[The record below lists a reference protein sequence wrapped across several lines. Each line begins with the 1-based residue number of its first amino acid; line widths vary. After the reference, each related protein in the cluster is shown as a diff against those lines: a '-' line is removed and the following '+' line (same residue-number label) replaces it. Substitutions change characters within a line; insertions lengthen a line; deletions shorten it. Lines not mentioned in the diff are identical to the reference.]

1 MVDFLYHGQNNQ
13 TLIYMKTFGMIL
25 IVIGIVMLIV
35 TGFSYTTEETVIDAG
50 PLELN
55 AEKEESI
62 NWPPYAGGAAL
73 VAGIILVV
81 ASKKR

>member
-1 MVDFLYHGQNNQ
+1 
-13 TLIYMKTFGMIL
+13 MKTLGVIL
-25 IVIGIVMLIV
+25 IVLGIVMLIV

-50 PLELN
+50 PIEVN

-73 VAGIILVV
+73 IAGLVMVV
-81 ASKKR
+81 ASRKR

>member
-1 MVDFLYHGQNNQ
+1 
-13 TLIYMKTFGMIL
+13 MKTLGIIL
-25 IVIGIVMLIV
+25 VVVGIVMLIV

-50 PLELN
+50 PIEVN

-73 VAGIILVV
+73 VAGLVMVV
-81 ASKKR
+81 ASRKR

>member
-1 MVDFLYHGQNNQ
+1 
-13 TLIYMKTFGMIL
+13 MKTLGVIL
-25 IVIGIVMLIV
+25 IVVGIVMLIV

-50 PLELN
+50 PIEVN

-73 VAGIILVV
+73 VAGLVMVV
-81 ASKKR
+81 ASRKR

>member
-1 MVDFLYHGQNNQ
+1 
-13 TLIYMKTFGMIL
+13 MKTLG
-25 IVIGIVMLIV
+25 IVLVVVGIVMLIV

-50 PLELN
+50 PIEVN
-55 AEKEESI
+55 AEKQESI

-81 ASKKR
+81 ASRKS